1 MATATTIPS
10 VPQNSPVAGAARAP
24 LGARIEKVPRARR
37 VDSTPTLFPDV
48 PPLRD
53 SGPETLPPPGSAP
66 ERKGIARL
74 AFSSPRADAKRGT
87 EYFLLPVRSILN
99 HCDSERVPFSWTVN
113 PYRGC
118 EFGCQ
123 YCYARY
129 THEYMELDGADFER
143 KIYVKQEAGAIA
155 ARDLAS
161 EKIHGEHIA
170 IGTATDPY
178 QPAEREYGATRAIL
192 EQMTARR
199 GLSVSIT
206 TKSDQV
212 LRDVDLLRRIAEH
225 SSISVNMSITTLR
238 TRLARQLEPR
248 APRPDLR
255 MAAVRDLRRAGIPA
269 GVFAMPL
276 LPGITDRQ
284 EDLDALARAARDAGA
299 QWFAGAV
306 LFLMPSAQKQF
317 FPFLDAKF
325 PKLARRYREW
335 FSRSNYAPEAYRKE
349 MSARVAALRRKYNLG
364 SRPMDTVRRN
374 EGAQQMSLGL
384 ECSAPAKDAENVKTA
399 CAAQLPFR
407 ILG

>member
-1 MATATTIPS
+1 MATATTLPS
-10 VPQNSPVAGAARAP
+10 ASTNSPLTRRLPRGR
-24 LGARIEKVPRARR
+24 RI
-37 VDSTPTLFPDV
+37 DSTPTLFPDV
-48 PPLRD
+48 PPNRD
-53 SGPETLPPPGSAP
+53 SGPEALPPPGSAP
-66 ERKGIARL
+66 ERTGIARL

-155 ARDLAS
+155 ARDLAV
-161 EKIHGEHIA
+161 EKIAGEHIA

-192 EQMTARR
+192 EQMAARR

-206 TKSDQV
+206 TKSDLV
-212 LRDVDLLRRIAEH
+212 LRDLDLLRRIAEH
-225 SSISVNMSITTLR
+225 SSISVNLSITTLR
-238 TRLARQLEPR
+238 TRLARMLEPR

-255 MAAVRDLRRAGIPA
+255 MNAIRELRRAGIPA

-299 QWFAGAV
+299 QWFAAGV
-306 LFLMPSAQKQF
+306 VFLMPSAQKQF

-335 FSRSNYAPEAYRKE
+335 FSRSNYAPEGYRKE
-349 MSARVAALRRKYNLG
+349 MSARVAALRKKYHLG
-364 SRPMDTVRRN
+364 SRPVEAARTSDSS
-374 EGAQQMSLGL
+374 QQLSLGL
-384 ECSAPAKDAENVKTA
+384 ECGLPAQRAESTANA
-399 CAAQLPFR
+399 CAAQSPLRVFA
-407 ILG
+407 